1 MVSARDI
8 SIEQPVLNTE
18 TIIRAARHVAG
29 DDGTELHH
37 LEPMERLVQSL
48 AEEARLTSPGRVRV
62 QRSLTRSLV
71 EQLETSHRIAE
82 RPELMNRPLRPIVIT
97 GMLRTG
103 TTFLQHLL
111 ARHPQIRA
119 PALWEMMAPARRD
132 PPDELIAQCAA
143 YVAEY
148 YRIAPRFKHIHP
160 LHAESPEE
168 CHRLTGN
175 TFCDPIF
182 ALRYHV
188 PSYTKW
194 LDRQSMVPVYRY
206 HRMQLQVLL
215 DRIPGDHV
223 LLKGPSHLWYADD
236 LAAVYPDAL
245 VVRMHRSPSV
255 ALPSVCSLTSVVRRA
270 SADPV
275 DDHEIGRY
283 WLDRVTPVLA
293 RLRRGEGPF
302 DRPPLDIRYAD
313 LVADPMAV
321 VADICAAAG
330 LSLTDAARQRMTD
343 YLSAGHANGQH
354 TYRAERFGLRSGQLA
369 DRFSDYLDDFAI
381 PHEA

>member
-1 MVSARDI
+1 MVSVGEISAQQSTLDI
-8 SIEQPVLNTE
+8 D
-18 TIIRAARHVAG
+18 TIVQSARHVAG
-29 DDGTELHH
+29 DDETEFRD
-37 LEPMERLVQSL
+37 LEPLRQLVRSVD
-48 AEEARLTSPGRVRV
+48 EEARLTSAGRSRL
-62 QRSLTRSLV
+62 QRSLVRSLV

-82 RPELMNRPLRPIVIT
+82 RPEVTDRPLRPIIIT
-97 GMLRTG
+97 GLLRTG

-111 ARHPQIRA
+111 AQHPQLRA

-132 PPDELIAQCAA
+132 RPEELIAQCSA
-143 YVAEY
+143 YIAEY
-148 YRIAPRFKHIHP
+148 DRIAPKFKHIHP
-160 LHAESPEE
+160 LHVDFPEE

-188 PSYTKW
+188 PSYAQW
-194 LDRQSMVPVYRY
+194 LDRQSMVPIYRY
-206 HRMQLQVLL
+206 HRTQLQVLL

-223 LLKGPSHLWYADD
+223 LLKGPSHLWHQDD

-245 VVRMHRSPSV
+245 VIRMHRSPSV
-255 ALPSVCSLTSVVRRA
+255 AVPSVCSLTSVVRGA
-270 SADPV
+270 SAEAV

-293 RLRRGEGPF
+293 GLRRGVGPF

-321 VADICAAAG
+321 VAEICAAAG
-330 LSLTDAARQRMTD
+330 LSVTDEAQRRMNG
-343 YLSAGHANGQH
+343 YLSAGHAKGQH
-354 TYRAERFGLRSGQLA
+354 TYRAEQFGLRSDQLA
-369 DRFSDYLDDFAI
+369 DRFSDYLDEFAL
-381 PHEA
+381 PREV

>member
-1 MVSARDI
+1 MVSTGGI
-8 SIEQPVLNTE
+8 STEQSNLNTA
-18 TIIRAARHVAG
+18 TMILTARRVAG
-29 DDGTELHH
+29 DNETELFN
-37 LEPMERLVQSL
+37 LEALEQLVRSL
-48 AEEARLTSPGRVRV
+48 DGEARLTSAGRVRA
-62 QRSLTRSLV
+62 QRSLVRSLV

-82 RPELMNRPLRPIVIT
+82 RPETTNRPLRPIIIT

-111 ARHPQIRA
+111 AQHPQLRA

-132 PPDELIAQCAA
+132 PPDELISQCAA
-143 YVAEY
+143 YIAEY
-148 YRIAPRFKHIHP
+148 DRIAPKFKHIHP
-160 LHAESPEE
+160 LRVDFPEE

-188 PSYTKW
+188 PGYTKW
-194 LDRQSMVPVYRY
+194 LDRQSMAPIYRY
-206 HRMQLQVLL
+206 HRTQLQVLL

-223 LLKGPSHLWYADD
+223 LLKGPSHLWYLDD

-245 VVRMHRSPSV
+245 VVRMHRSPAV
-255 ALPSVCSLTSVVRRA
+255 AVPSVCSLTSVVRRA
-270 SADPV
+270 GADPV

-283 WLDRVTPVLA
+283 WLERVTPMLEG
-293 RLRRGEGPF
+293 LRRGAGPF
-302 DRPPLDIRYAD
+302 DRSPLDIRYAD

-321 VADICAAAG
+321 VAEICATAG
-330 LSLTDAARQRMTD
+330 LSLTGAARRRMNG
-343 YLSAGHANGQH
+343 YLSAGHSQGRHA
-354 TYRAERFGLRSGQLA
+354 YRAEQFGLRSGQLA
-369 DRFSDYLDDFAI
+369 DRFSDYLDEFAI